1 MRDLKLF
8 SFILAAWTIA
18 ACSKDPKTFESAR
31 IDTFVIDNKDE
42 YQQANKILQAD
53 YMFVVDVS
61 ASMGFNSGNLSDPN
75 ASKKDEFMGGLV
87 NFVDSLKNQSVNNGD
102 GINYRIGFINGN
114 VHAGRK
120 NDLLGRGFY
129 KNILID
135 SVMPSSQQDFLID
148 QLQDIGATL
157 NENTNLMLEAADQA
171 MDEKKSAFVR
181 PGSQL
186 IYLFVSDTDDE
197 SPNYISGGT
206 STTDYAKKLIRHKGT
221 ASNIPPFVSARAIV
235 AGVNSN
241 CDPAEDFGETVG
253 RRLAETAQ
261 KIENAQSFDSSGNIV
276 NKSNPVSASAVS
288 HCILRASSEFPTLLD
303 QLARDVSKP
312 TNIFQLQVANVDVNS
327 IKVYLD
333 GNLLSNSEWTYMSGS
348 NAVKLNTT
356 PAASSRVVLRYNQFF
371 ALKSVPPDVSQ
382 IQVQVGSSFAPSS
395 ATEGWTYNAAKN
407 RIEFHGTPIANGTVV
422 KVSY

>member
-8 SFILAAWTIA
+8 GLILCVWIVA

-31 IDTFVIDNKDE
+31 IETFTVNSQDD

-61 ASMGFNSGNLSDPN
+61 ASMGFNSGNTNDPR
-75 ASKKDEFMGGLV
+75 ASKREEFMSGLTD
-87 NFVDSLKNQSVNNGD
+87 FIDSLQDQPVNNND
-102 GINYRIGFINGN
+102 GVNYRVGFINGN

-120 NDLLGRGFY
+120 NDLNGRGFY

-135 SVMPSSQQDFLID
+135 SIMSNAQQNILIN

-157 NENTNLMLEAADQA
+157 NENTNLMLEAADRVMGTQ
-171 MDEKKSAFVR
+171 KQNFVR

-197 SPNYISGGT
+197 SPNYFSSGT
-206 STTDYAKKLIRHKGT
+206 STSEYATKLIQHKGT
-221 ASNIPPFVSARAIV
+221 ASNIPAFVSARAIV
-235 AGVNSN
+235 AGMNTN
-241 CDPAEDFGETVG
+241 CTPAGDFGESQG

-261 KIENAQSFDSSGNIV
+261 IIENRGRAIASQA
-276 NKSNPVSASAVS
+276 PVSASAVS
-288 HCILRASSEFPTLLD
+288 HCILRASSQFPALLD

-312 TNIFQLQVANVDVNS
+312 ANIFQIGTANVDVQS
-327 IKVYLD
+327 IKVYKN
-333 GNLLSNSEWTYMSGS
+333 GNLIPNSEWVYMSGS
-348 NAVKLNTT
+348 NAVKLDVT
-356 PAASSRVVLRYNQFF
+356 PEASSSITLRYNPFVI
-371 ALKSVPPDVSQ
+371 LKGAPQNVSE
-382 IQVQVGSSFAPSS
+382 IQVQVAGSVFPTSQ
-395 ATEGWTYNAAKN
+395 TNGWVYNASKN
-407 RIEFHGTPIANGTVV
+407 RIEFKGDYLPDNSVI

>member
-8 SFILAAWTIA
+8 SFVLATFMVA

-31 IDTFVIDNKDE
+31 IETFTVDNRDE

-61 ASMGFNSGNLSDPN
+61 ASMGFNSGNLADPN
-75 ASKKDEFMGGLV
+75 ASKKDEFMAGLV
-87 NFVDSLKNQSVNNGD
+87 NFVDSLRGQNVNNGD
-102 GINYRIGFINGN
+102 GVNYRIGFINGN

-120 NDLLGRGFY
+120 NNLIGRGFY

-135 SVMPSSQQDFLID
+135 SIMPSSQQDSLID

-171 MDEKKSAFVR
+171 MKVEKSRFVR

-197 SPNYISGGT
+197 SPNYISSGT
-206 STTDYAKKLIRHKGT
+206 STSDYATKLIQHKGT
-221 ASNIPPFVSARAIV
+221 ASNIPAFVSARAIV

-241 CDPAEDFGETVG
+241 CDPAEDFGETTG
-253 RRLAETAQ
+253 RRLAETARI
-261 KIENAQSFDSSGNIV
+261 IENRGRAISGA
-276 NKSNPVSASAVS
+276 PAVSDSAVS
-288 HCILRASSEFPTLLD
+288 HCILRASSQFPALLD

-327 IKVYLD
+327 IKVYKD
-333 GNLLSNSEWTYMSGS
+333 GELLNNSEWTYLSGT
-348 NAVKLNTT
+348 NAVKLNVT
-356 PAASSRVVLRYNQFF
+356 PPASSRITLRYNQFF
-371 ALKSVPPDVSQ
+371 VLKSAPTNLSQ
-382 IQVQVGSSFAPSS
+382 LQVQVGGSLVPSS
-395 ATEGWTYNAAKN
+395 STDGWVYNPSKN
-407 RIEFHGTPIANGTVV
+407 RIEFNGTPLPNGTVV